1 MDYDVIIIG
10 AGHAGLTCG
19 LQLAKAGKS
28 CLIIEQREELRGKV
42 CGDGLSSHCM
52 QVLKKI
58 NIQEDELVSLGGK
71 KIYRNITSNF
81 GQLEQR
87 YYCKSKE
94 YENYAF
100 GLSRDVF
107 DPYLLHLARMAG
119 AEVRLGWK
127 VSKIEKYNSEY
138 VIDSTFKTK
147 KVVLACGAMGGKK
160 LGVLRPENL
169 PFGISARVFGDCNLA
184 SDAFYFKYDWQYGNG
199 YAWLFPVG
207 EKLWNYGVWSA
218 DKQKNINNLFKQLE
232 QRLKHTYF
240 SSIHYDRQPKGALI
254 GATKGKIKNN
264 LLPCIGDCDYI
275 ACYESGEG
283 ISFAIES
290 GYHQANAII
299 NDMEA
304 ETVSIPI
311 RDAFCG
317 EVKKLDK
324 EPLVRQ
330 DL

>member
-10 AGHAGLTCG
+10 AGPAGLTCG

-71 KIYRNITSNF
+71 RYTEILLRILDSWNKDITAKVKNTKIM
-81 GQLEQR
+81 
-87 YYCKSKE
+87 
-94 YENYAF
+94 
-100 GLSRDVF
+100 
-107 DPYLLHLARMAG
+107 HLACQGMFLIRIYYIWRVWQ
-119 AEVRLGWK
+119 EQVRLGWK

-218 DKQKNINNLFKQLE
+218 DKQKI
-232 QRLKHTYF
+232 
-240 SSIHYDRQPKGALI
+240 LI
-254 GATKGKIKNN
+254 TFLNS
-264 LLPCIGDCDYI
+264 L
-275 ACYESGEG
+275 S
-283 ISFAIES
+283 
-290 GYHQANAII
+290 NA
-299 NDMEA
+299 
-304 ETVSIPI
+304 
-311 RDAFCG
+311 
-317 EVKKLDK
+317 
-324 EPLVRQ
+324 
-330 DL
+330 